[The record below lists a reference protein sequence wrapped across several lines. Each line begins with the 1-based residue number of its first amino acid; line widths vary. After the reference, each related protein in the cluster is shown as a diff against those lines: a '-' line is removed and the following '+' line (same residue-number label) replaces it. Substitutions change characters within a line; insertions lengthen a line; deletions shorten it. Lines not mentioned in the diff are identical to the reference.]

1 MEQPVPDDVRLNQ
14 TYAHA
19 LARVLVRPLLG
30 TWVRPNH
37 LTLLRLILG
46 LLACVFLAMG
56 TPVMLLLSGVF
67 WIATCI
73 LDRADGELARIG
85 DMRSES
91 GKVLD
96 FYSDLLLDS
105 LWFLGVGAALR
116 TSVLGDY
123 AVPLGVLCAVSVAVS
138 ILLSEWFE
146 RRSGP
151 GVKAFYGVNRFH
163 PDDALFLLAVFTWC
177 HWLVPIL
184 ITASVCTPV
193 IALILVARCVAL
205 VRRQALARLANAK

>member
-1 MEQPVPDDVRLNQ
+1 MQPVPDDVRLNQ

-46 LLACVFLAMG
+46 LIACALLARG
-56 TPVMLLLSGVF
+56 TPLMLAWSGAF
-67 WIATCI
+67 WVATCI

-85 DMRSES
+85 DMRSDS
-91 GKVLD
+91 GRMLD
-96 FYSDLLLDS
+96 FYSDLALDS
-105 LWFLGVGAALR
+105 LWFLALGAALR
-116 TSVLGDY
+116 NSALGDY
-123 AVPLGVLCAVSVAVS
+123 AVALGVLCAISMMVC
-138 ILLSEWFE
+138 ILLAEWFE

-151 GVKAFYGVNRFH
+151 GVKTFYGIERFH

-184 ITASVCTPV
+184 IAASICTPI
-193 IALILVARCVAL
+193 IALIVIARCVRL
-205 VRRQALARLANAK
+205 LRRQTDAG